1 MEPNNR
7 ESAADVSRPV
17 SAARSTAAGM
27 KKNISERTDEAKVS
41 FNDLKR
47 KAADK
52 LEGSCQSTAKAL
64 EWTAASLHSRA
75 NQISD
80 FTHSAADRLQDTA
93 KYFRE
98 SDVEHMADDVQ
109 KVVRRYPGRSLV
121 AAAIL
126 GFLIGRG
133 LRRIGS

>member
-1 MEPNNR
+1 MDPNNR

-17 SAARSTAAGM
+17 SAARSTAASM
-27 KKNISERTDEAKVS
+27 KKNIADRTDEAKVS
-41 FNDLKR
+41 LNDLKR

-52 LEGSCQSTAKAL
+52 LEDSCQSTAKAL
-64 EWTAASLHSRA
+64 EWTAANLHSRA

>member
-1 MEPNNR
+1 M
-7 ESAADVSRPV
+7 SAASGATGD
-17 SAARSTAAGM
+17 T
-27 KKNISERTDEAKVS
+27 KKNISDKADQTRTSLNE
-41 FNDLKR
+41 FKR

-52 LEGSCQSTAKAL
+52 LEGSRQSTAKAL
-64 EWTAASLHSRA
+64 EWTATNLHSRA

-98 SDVEHMADDVQ
+98 SELEDIAQDVQ
-109 KVVRRYPGRSLV
+109 GVVKRYPGRSLA

-126 GFLIGRG
+126 GFLIARG
-133 LRRIGS
+133 LRRMGA